1 MFAASNAAKQAYKA
15 KLFTY
20 GKDCQFI
27 LSYASCYNSYFCDN
41 LHKISSTQ
49 LGKLIHGNTGNIL

>member
-20 GKDCQFI
+20 EKDCQFI
-27 LSYASCYNSYFCDN
+27 LSYL
-41 LHKISSTQ
+41 LH
-49 LGKLIHGNTGNIL
+49 LVVMLYLW